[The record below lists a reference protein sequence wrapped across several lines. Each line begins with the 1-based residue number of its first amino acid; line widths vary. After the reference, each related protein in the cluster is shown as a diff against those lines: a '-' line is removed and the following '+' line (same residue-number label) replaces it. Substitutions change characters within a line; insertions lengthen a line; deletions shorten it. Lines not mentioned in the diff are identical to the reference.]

1 MKKYLVKQN
10 SKVKLADWDP
20 DDTSEFEG
28 TKKEGLIAIKKLNKR
43 LEELQGILYAEH
55 KQKILIILQA
65 MDTGGKDGTISS
77 VFEGVNPQGV
87 KVASFKVPTPEE
99 LDHDYLWRIHPQVP
113 GKGEIVIFNRSHYE
127 DLLVVRVHNL
137 APQKVWKKRFQHINE
152 FERMM
157 KDEGTTILKFYLNI
171 SQEEQKQRLLER
183 ISTPEKRWKFNP
195 GDLEERKL
203 WKDYMEAYQDV
214 LTKTSKPWAPW
225 YIIPANRNWYRNFVI
240 SSILVD
246 TLEKLKMHYPQPV
259 KNINQYAIQ
268 LDPKIVVQP
277 ETEEPAEET
286 EQPTESKN

>member
-10 SKVKLADWDP
+10 NKVKLSDWDP
-20 DDTSEFEG
+20 DDTSEFDG
-28 TKKEGLIAIKKLNKR
+28 TKKEGLTALKKLNEK
-43 LEELQGILYAEH
+43 LDVLQEMLYAEH
-55 KQKILIILQA
+55 KHKILIILQA
-65 MDTGGKDGTISS
+65 MDTGGKDGTIRS
-77 VFEGVNPQGV
+77 VFEGVNPQGI

-99 LDHDYLWRIHPQVP
+99 LDHDYLWRVHPQAP

-171 SQEEQKQRLLER
+171 SQDEQKQRLLDR

-214 LTKTSKPWAPW
+214 LSKTSKPWAPW
-225 YIIPANRNWYRNFVI
+225 YIIPANRNWYRNLVI
-240 SSILVD
+240 SSILVE
-246 TLEKLKMHYPQPV
+246 TLEKLKMRYPQPV
-259 KNINQYAIQ
+259 KNISQYAVQ
-268 LDPKIVVQP
+268 LDPKIIVQP
-277 ETEEPAEET
+277 ETEEPLEET
-286 EQPTESKN
+286 KQSDG

>member
-10 SKVKLADWDP
+10 IKVKLSDWDP
-20 DDTSEFEG
+20 DDTSGFEG
-28 TKKEGLIAIKKLNKR
+28 NKKEGITVLKKLNEK
-43 LEELQGILYAEH
+43 LDVLQEMLYAEH
-55 KQKILIILQA
+55 KHKILIILQA
-65 MDTGGKDGTISS
+65 MDTGGKDGTIRS

-99 LDHDYLWRIHPQVP
+99 LDHDYLWRVHPQAP

-137 APQKVWKKRFQHINE
+137 APKKVWEKRFQHINE

-171 SQEEQKQRLLER
+171 SQDEQKQRLLDR

-214 LTKTSKPWAPW
+214 LSKTSKPWAPW
-225 YIIPANRNWYRNFVI
+225 YIIPANRNWYRNLVI

-246 TLEKLKMHYPQPV
+246 TLEKLKMRYPQPV
-259 KNINQYAIQ
+259 KNINQYAVQ
-268 LDPKIVVQP
+268 LDPKIIVQP
-277 ETEEPAEET
+277 ETEEPVEET
-286 EQPTESKN
+286 KQSAG